1 MVARRVAAAAC
12 IIAILIAKR
21 RRKRRNRR
29 VWTRKWILN
38 RNNYGAYHQLLK
50 ELQMGDESS
59 YKNFLRMDI
68 DSFQSILALIAPE
81 ITYRDTHLRKA
92 IPPGERLA
100 LTLRFLATG
109 MMHDQS
115 CMGFSQFSVI
125 YHT

>member
-1 MVARRVAAAAC
+1 MVARRIAAAA
-12 IIAILIAKR
+12 
-21 RRKRRNRR
+21 NRR

-81 ITYRDTHLRKA
+81 IT
-92 IPPGERLA
+92 
-100 LTLRFLATG
+100 
-109 MMHDQS
+109 
-115 CMGFSQFSVI
+115 
-125 YHT
+125 